1 MKNEPQATNVWYSKI
16 HISCALPWAQY
27 EYACIECLSFY
38 GCGVLESKWSCQSPF
53 NKEVLRLANSHWM
66 ILINQAI
73 FQMIKYRYV
82 KIHTVFFSS
91 PLFSFW
97 NFMVF
102 DIAIWLLNYRI
113 GLNTAPLLNRTH
125 PLRIQARIKFLC
137 VFYVTIRGQISIMK
151 NRPPGLYSS
160 QYGMCKW

>member
-1 MKNEPQATNVWYSKI
+1 MKNEPQATKVWYSKI

-53 NKEVLRLANSHWM
+53 NKEVLRLANSYWM
-66 ILINQAI
+66 ILINH
-73 FQMIKYRYV
+73 MIKYHYV

-91 PLFSFW
+91 PLFSFG

-102 DIAIWLLNYRI
+102 DIAIWLLDYLI
-113 GLNTAPLLNRTH
+113 SFSIPDELN
-125 PLRIQARIKFLC
+125 
-137 VFYVTIRGQISIMK
+137 
-151 NRPPGLYSS
+151 
-160 QYGMCKW
+160 